1 MLSFLALM
9 SCLGLPTQTAEAAIP
24 EATPPADGMIVRECL
39 AGFPYAQPP
48 PTPVEPPP
56 TGPPHPV
63 TPRHTPLGTTTPT
76 STPSAMGG
84 HIKGT
89 VIDEAGLEVRGALLT
104 IRSPAMI
111 GGAQQ
116 VTTDEYGNFRFDG
129 LPAGSYEVLAEMQGF
144 GPVKKTGVEVLIGRT
159 TQMTFELKS
168 GSTAVVVVGERAT
181 IDTTTMTNEFLSKI
195 PTGRSYQSALDQ
207 TAGVTGSGNPNSGGA
222 SSNENTILLD
232 GVNTTD
238 PVTGTFSTARKPRAP
253 APAGQD
259 AAVRAPN
266 PAPLVPSSLDWGAT
280 VYLSNDDSMSLA
292 SAQRLLWAVERRVQ
306 VSPAQVRPHE
316 LLNYFSFDT
325 APVNPGDTF
334 SVLGSAEQSEPDK
347 LTVAFAVRGV
357 TPPHAPLDLTIVL
370 DRSGSMSAEGRME
383 YLKRG
388 LLKMKEG
395 LQPGDRLDFVLF
407 DDRLCTPL
415 ENFVVGRDDEHVLDA
430 MIQALQPR
438 GSTDMDLGLREGYR
452 IATAGLTGS
461 GRAEP
466 PGRNRRVLLITD
478 AELNTGSIDPDVV
491 SEIGRA
497 YERSGVRLTAVGVGR
512 NFRDDVL
519 DKLSEKGKGAYV
531 YLGSEAVVDRIFGV
545 GFESLT
551 RTIAHD
557 VQLSVNLP
565 PSLAMER
572 FYGEESSTDPA
583 DVQPIHYYAGTTQ
596 LFLQDLQMKGKKPV
610 TTDPVTFLIHY
621 TDPDTGEARSQ
632 SWQTSVG
639 TLLESDPRNV
649 NKGQALMAW
658 TDFVLAR
665 AMTPRSYNV
674 VNPCPPA
681 FATWQDRVAELGPDT
696 EIGWLDGITA
706 PLCQGQAVTFPL
718 TPRVSVP
725 YTITVDSDAAVSGAT
740 LTCGRW
746 SGTEALSGS
755 DKVAR
760 FDASP
765 GVCNLTVQGAVPL
778 ATQVQGGVPLSTQVQ
793 VPAVGGKLRCLVRAG
808 AMSCS

>member
-39 AGFPYAQPP
+39 AGFPYAPAPP
-48 PTPVEPPP
+48 PPVEPPA
-56 TGPPHPV
+56 
-63 TPRHTPLGTTTPT
+63 RQTPLGAA
-76 STPSAMGG
+76 TPSSTGG
-84 HIKGT
+84 RIKGA
-89 VIDEAGLEVRGALLT
+89 VIDEGGLELPGALLT
-104 IRSPAMI
+104 IKSPVLI

-116 VTTDEYGNFRFDG
+116 RTTDGNGNFRFDE
-129 LPAGSYEVLAEMQGF
+129 LAPGSYEVLAQMQGF
-144 GPVKKTGVEVLIGRT
+144 GTVKKTGVEVLIGRT
-159 TQMTFELKS
+159 TQMTVELRS
-168 GSTAVVVVGERAT
+168 GSMAVEVVGERAI
-181 IDTTTMTNEFLSKI
+181 IDTEQASQTTTMTNEFLSKV
-195 PTGRSYQSALDQ
+195 PTGRSYQSAVS
-207 TAGVTGSGNPNSGGA
+207 GVTGSSNPNSGGA
-222 SSNENTILLD
+222 SYNENTILLD

-238 PVTGTFSTARKPRAP
+238 PVTGTNSTARGHGA
-253 APAGQD
+253 
-259 AAVRAPN
+259 
-266 PAPLVPSSLDWGAT
+266 SLDWGAT

-292 SAQRLLWAVERRVQ
+292 SAQRLLWAVERGAS

-325 APVNPGDTF
+325 TPVGPRDTF
-334 SVLGSAEQSEPDK
+334 SVLGSADQSEPDT
-347 LTVAFAVRGV
+347 LTVGFAVRGV

-388 LLKMKEG
+388 LFKMKEG
-395 LQPGDRLDFVLF
+395 LRPGDRLDFVLF

-430 MIQALQPR
+430 MIQAIQPR

-478 AELNTGSIDPDVV
+478 AELNTGSVNPDVV

-531 YLGSEAVVDRIFGV
+531 YVGSEAVVDRIFGV

-557 VQLSVNLP
+557 VQFSVDLP

-572 FYGEESSTDPA
+572 FYGEESSTDPT

-596 LFLQDLQMKGKKPV
+596 LFLQDLRMKGKKPV
-610 TTDPVTFLIHY
+610 TTDPVTFVITY
-621 TDPDTGEARSQ
+621 TDPDTGEHRGQ
-632 SWQTSVG
+632 SWRTTVG
-639 TLLESDPRNV
+639 ALLDADPTNV
-649 NKGQALMAW
+649 NKGRALMAW
-658 TDFVLAR
+658 TDLVLAR
-665 AMTPRSYNV
+665 AMAPRSRGAGD
-674 VNPCPPA
+674 PCPPA
-681 FATWQDRVAELGPDT
+681 FTIWQDRVAELGPDA

-706 PLCQGQAVTFPL
+706 PLCGGMAVTFPA
-718 TPRVSVP
+718 TPRVSVA
-725 YTITVDSDAAVSGAT
+725 YTVTVDSDAAVGGAT

-746 SGTEALSGS
+746 TGSAVLSGS

-765 GVCNLTVQGAVPL
+765 GACTLTVQGAMPL
-778 ATQVQGGVPLSTQVQ
+778 TTQVQ
-793 VPAVGGKLRCLVRAG
+793 VPAVGGTLRCLVRNG
-808 AMSCS
+808 AMVCN